1 MHIADKKIFNE
12 RLATCDVTPEVNID
26 TVCHTLS
33 FLATK
38 PTRAVDR
45 PLSFNMQRL
54 FTEIKKKSKQ
64 DAPAHPHPD
73 PHPDPHFHTH
83 IHTHTHT
90 PHTLPAPFP
99 NYSQIV

>member
-1 MHIADKKIFNE
+1 MHIVDKIIFNE
-12 RLATCDVTPEVNID
+12 RVATYDVTREVNID

-54 FTEIKKKSKQ
+54 FTEIKKKSMQ
-64 DAPAHPHPD
+64 DAVIYNFQRRKKNTPL
-73 PHPDPHFHTH
+73 FKQHTTKA
-83 IHTHTHT
+83 I
-90 PHTLPAPFP
+90 
-99 NYSQIV
+99 NQ

>member
-1 MHIADKKIFNE
+1 MHIADKKNE

-45 PLSFNMQRL
+45 PLFDAGCCYLQFSE
-54 FTEIKKKSKQ
+54 TKKKHSAFQ
-64 DAPAHPHPD
+64 TTYD
-73 PHPDPHFHTH
+73 
-83 IHTHTHT
+83 
-90 PHTLPAPFP
+90 
-99 NYSQIV
+99 